1 MAQRV
6 TVLGCT
12 PSTCAT
18 SARVNTSGPV
28 ILRATTLTPDPVT
41 GSASAPAMSVPA
53 QASRSLLC
61 G

>member
-28 ILRATTLTPDPVT
+28 ILRVTVRMVRTVAIRIATDL
-41 GSASAPAMSVPA
+41 
-53 QASRSLLC
+53 
-61 G
+61 

>member
-18 SARVNTSGPV
+18 SARVSTSGPV
-28 ILRATTLTPDPVT
+28 ILRAAAPVPDRVA
-41 GSASAPAMSVPA
+41 GSASAPAM
-53 QASRSLLC
+53 
-61 G
+61 

>member
-1 MAQRV
+1 VAQRV

-28 ILRATTLTPDPVT
+28 ILRATVLWYDPYRYV
-41 GSASAPAMSVPA
+41 
-53 QASRSLLC
+53 SLRISNERIVAGQLP
-61 G
+61 